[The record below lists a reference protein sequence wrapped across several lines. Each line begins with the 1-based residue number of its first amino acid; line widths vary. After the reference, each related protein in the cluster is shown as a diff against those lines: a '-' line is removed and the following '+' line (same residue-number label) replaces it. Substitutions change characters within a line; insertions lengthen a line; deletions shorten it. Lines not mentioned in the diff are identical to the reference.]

1 MHPKTEDLLTR
12 WLTGEGA
19 KDIMVA
25 AGLIPNEIYI
35 PEFCVS
41 RLDRQE
47 YLYSLLFTVACSV
60 GKRSANPAAFVEGS
74 EEDAY
79 WSYAA
84 WRIKEWA
91 ETSAAELE
99 RLLEAL

>member
-1 MHPKTEDLLTR
+1 MHPETSDLLTR
-12 WLTGEGA
+12 WITGDGA
-19 KDIMVA
+19 KDIMTA
-25 AGLIPNEIYI
+25 AGIIPNEIYI

-79 WSYAA
+79 WSHGA
-84 WRIKEWA
+84 RLIKAWA
-91 ETSAAELE
+91 ETSAKQLE
-99 RLLEAL
+99 QLLEGL